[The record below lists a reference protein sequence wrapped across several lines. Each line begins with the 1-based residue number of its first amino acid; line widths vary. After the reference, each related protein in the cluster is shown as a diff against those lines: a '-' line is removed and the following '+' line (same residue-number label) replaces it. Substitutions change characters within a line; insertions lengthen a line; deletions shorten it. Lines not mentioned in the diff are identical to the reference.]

1 MTADWFRSWH
11 GAPTDPKWLMIAA
24 RAKVLPGMVVA
35 VAWALFDRAS
45 SAEDRG
51 SIAGFDPESF
61 ACFTGFETAQIEA
74 IVAAMRDKGVIAGER
89 LANWEKRQTK
99 HERERAPDP
108 NVAER
113 VRRSREAK
121 KLAAEAPGKPA
132 VDPDPAAEPS
142 AAPPAAPATPDE
154 ALRDVTHV
162 THVTPCNATESESEK
177 RREESSSVVVA
188 FPAREPAPP
197 PDDDEIVFSRIK
209 RVLGAKGEERVIR
222 AGLATVRVWLAEGC
236 DLEADVLT
244 ELAEVARHA
253 SRPLATFRAEFLG
266 AQVRLRRDGRLAAQK
281 AREARGGGEHAFVAE
296 GTAEWRERVAAGHK
310 PGLTTLHEV
319 AGQRLRGW
327 WFPALPAPPP
337 MDLPDLICARPRRD
351 PAP

>member
-1 MTADWFRSWH
+1 MKADWWRSWH
-11 GAPTDPKWLMIAA
+11 GAPTDPKWLTIAA
-24 RAKVLPGMVVA
+24 RAKVPPGVVAA

-51 SIAGFDPESF
+51 SIAGFDPESLAHF
-61 ACFTGFETAQIEA
+61 FGFKPAQIEA
-74 IVAAMRDKGVIAGER
+74 IVAAMREKGVIAGDR
-89 LANWEKRQTK
+89 IAAWEKRQPK
-99 HERERAPDP
+99 QQRERAPDP
-108 NVAER
+108 NVGER
-113 VRRSREAK
+113 VRRSRERNR
-121 KLAAEAPGKPA
+121 PA
-132 VDPDPAAEPS
+132 DRTPEPPEQLDLDCPS
-142 AAPPAAPATPDE
+142 DPPAAPAPNV
-154 ALRDVTHV
+154 ALH
-162 THVTPCNATESESEK
+162 HVTPCNATESEK
-177 RREESSSVVVA
+177 IREESSSVVVA

-209 RVLGAKGEERVIR
+209 KVLGAKGEERVIR

-281 AREARGGGEHAFVAE
+281 AHEARGEGEHAFVAE

-327 WFPALPAPPP
+327 WFPALPAPPT
-337 MDLPDLICARPRRD
+337 DLPDLICARPRRD
-351 PAP
+351 SAP

>member
-61 ACFTGFETAQIEA
+61 ACFTGFKTAQIEA
-74 IVAAMRDKGVIAGER
+74 VVAAMRDKGVIAGER

-99 HERERAPDP
+99 HERERAPDL

-142 AAPPAAPATPDE
+142 AAPPGAPATPDE

-162 THVTPCNATESESEK
+162 TPCNATESESEEI
-177 RREESSSVVVA
+177 REESSSVVVP
-188 FPAREPAPP
+188 FPAREPARP
-197 PDDDEIVFSRIK
+197 PDDDEILVSRIK
-209 RVLGAKGEERVIR
+209 RALGAKGEERTIR
-222 AGLATVRVWLAEGC
+222 AGLPVVRSWLAEGC
-236 DLEADVLT
+236 ELEADVLP
-244 ELAEVARHA
+244 ELADVATHA

-266 AQVRLRRDGRLAAQK
+266 RQVRARRDGRLVAGK
-281 AREARGGGEHAFVAE
+281 ARAAAPERVFVAE
-296 GTAEWRERVAAGHK
+296 GTSERVVRVAAGHK
-310 PGLTTLHEV
+310 AGLTTSAEV
-319 AGQRLRGW
+319 AGKRVRGW
-327 WFPALPAPPP
+327 WFPTPEARSPELGERAPGGP
-337 MDLPDLICARPRRD
+337 
-351 PAP
+351 